1 MQSRKSLSDLNIWN
15 QSEVIR
21 MSKETATE
29 RKLTLPNVK
38 KTLDSI
44 GEENLDQLQRR
55 TLDYVA
61 KFAKVDADAAD
72 KIVVKL
78 VNEFGLDEN
87 EAVQVVNCMPRTV
100 DELRVFL
107 AGGRKIID
115 VSTLKAIVSL
125 LDEHRKL
132 K

>member
-1 MQSRKSLSDLNIWN
+1 MSRK
-15 QSEVIR
+15 E
-21 MSKETATE
+21 ATE
-29 RKLTLPNVK
+29 KMLTLPEVK
-38 KTLDSI
+38 RILESM

-55 TLDYVA
+55 TFDYIS
-61 KFAKVDADAAD
+61 KFTKTDPEAAE
-72 KIVVKL
+72 KL
-78 VNEFGLDEN
+78 VQKLVTEFGLEEL
-87 EAVQVVNCMPRTV
+87 EAVQVVNCMPKSI

-115 VSTLKAIVSL
+115 ASTLKTIINL